1 MERTETLLPAGHVP
15 LVLEFLVPGPFHGLV
30 VLLVLEL
37 LRLLRGVDERNAERD
52 EDERPKDQVP
62 VDERVSVPEG
72 PFGDGHLFPESWSS
86 GARVKLGG
94 EVRILE
100 SAGLSRRFVL

>member
-30 VLLVLEL
+30 VLVVLEL

-72 PFGDGHLFPESWSS
+72 PVGDGHLFPESWSS

-100 SAGLSRRFVL
+100 SAGLSRRVVL